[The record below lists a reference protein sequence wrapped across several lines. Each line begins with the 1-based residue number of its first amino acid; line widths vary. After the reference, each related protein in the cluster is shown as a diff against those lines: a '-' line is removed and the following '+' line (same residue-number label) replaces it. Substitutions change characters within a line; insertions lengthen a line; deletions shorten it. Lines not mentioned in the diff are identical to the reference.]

1 MLFKN
6 PAVLYALCLLIIPI
20 LVHLFQLRRFKKEYF
35 TNVAFLKKIQQQ
47 SRKSSKIKKWLVLLT
62 RLLAFAAIIMAFA
75 QPYFPAEDTRIKDE
89 ELVVYLDNSFSM
101 QQEGANGT
109 LLNDA
114 VQSFITSIPA
124 QKEFT
129 LFTNDKVYRN
139 TTLDKIKNQLLEIDF
154 TAKSSSL
161 KSSYLKAQNL
171 FNTEKNKRKSF
182 LALSDFQA
190 NTIDSEDFFEK
201 EIHNILIPLQAKEQ
215 QNISI
220 DSAYI
225 ANKINQDYQ
234 MHIRVSSNKKSE
246 DIFPIAL
253 YNQDQLLAKSSISFT
268 DSLVRKVV
276 FNLNEKEILY
286 GKISLEDQS
295 LSYDN
300 RLFFGINSYQKI
312 KVAAISSEDDSFLKK
327 IFSNKETF
335 EFQGFKEN
343 EADYSSLENADFIVV
358 NELSQIPTSL
368 QTLLQQK
375 LKQEKNVLIIPG
387 SDIDISNYNTF
398 LGTLNRAKI
407 IDRHSEELK
416 LTQIRFS
423 HPLFRNVFRKQISN
437 FDYPTVYE
445 SYQIND
451 YGSPVLLTNNNAG
464 FLTEKNHLYLFKSAL
479 NQKTTN
485 FKSSPLIVPVLY
497 NMAWQSVSLPQLYY
511 EIGEVNAID
520 IHTSLRED
528 EVLHLIQAEADFIP
542 LQRKLNEQVK
552 ITTAPDLPLLAGN
565 FEVKKQNELITS
577 LGFNYNRKESDLRI
591 YPIEQLQNVEIKNS
605 ITQYFSS
612 LRNQSEVD
620 ELWKWFVIFAL
631 VFLAIEMLLLKFLK

>member
-6 PAVLYALCLLIIPI
+6 PSVLYALCLLIIPI

-35 TNVAFLKKIQQQ
+35 TNVAFLRKIQQQ
-47 SRKSSKIKKWLVLLT
+47 SRKSSKIKKWFVLLS
-62 RLLAFAAIIMAFA
+62 RLLAFAAIIIAFA
-75 QPYFPAEDTRIKDE
+75 QPYFPAKDTRIKE
-89 ELVVYLDNSFSM
+89 EDLVVYLDNSFSM

-129 LFTNDKVYRN
+129 LFTNNKIYRN
-139 TTLDKIKNQLLEIDF
+139 TSLDKIKNKLLEIDF
-154 TAKSSSL
+154 TAKNPSL
-161 KSSYLKAQNL
+161 TSSYLKAQNL

-190 NTIDSEDFFEK
+190 HAIDSDEIFKED
-201 EIHNILIPLQAKEQ
+201 IHNVLIPLQAKKQ
-215 QNISI
+215 QNVSI

-225 ANKINQDYQ
+225 ANKVNQDYQ

-253 YNQDQLLAKSSISFT
+253 YNQDQLLAKSSISFS
-268 DSLVRKVV
+268 DSLERKVV

-286 GKISLEDQS
+286 GKIALEDQS

-300 RLFFGINSYQKI
+300 RLYFGINSYQKI
-312 KVAAISSEDDSFLKK
+312 KVVAVSAEDDRFLKK
-327 IFSNKETF
+327 IFANKETF
-335 EFQGFKEN
+335 DFHSFKEN
-343 EADYSSLENADFIVV
+343 EADYSVLENADFIVI

-387 SDIDISNYNTF
+387 SNLDISSYNAF
-398 LGTLNRAKI
+398 LETLNRAKI
-407 IDRHSEELK
+407 IKKNNQELK

-423 HPLFRNVFRKQISN
+423 HPLLKNVFRKQISN
-437 FDYPTVYE
+437 FDYPTIYE
-445 SYQIND
+445 SYQVND
-451 YGSPVLLTNNNAG
+451 YGSPILLTNDNTG

-520 IHTSLRED
+520 IPTPLHED
-528 EVLHLIQAEADFIP
+528 EVLHLTQGEADFIP

-552 ITTAPDLPLLAGN
+552 ITTAPDLPILAGN
-565 FEVKKQNELITS
+565 FEVKKQDEFITS
-577 LGFNYNRKESDLRI
+577 LGFNYNRKESDLNI

-605 ITQYFSS
+605 INQYFSN
-612 LRNQSEVD
+612 LRNQSEVN

-631 VFLAIEMLLLKFLK
+631 VFLAIEMLLLKLLK

>member
-6 PAVLYALCLLIIPI
+6 PAVLYALALLIIPI

-47 SRKSSKIKKWLVLLT
+47 SRKSSKIKKWLVLLS
-62 RLLAFAAIIMAFA
+62 RLLAFAAIIIAFA
-75 QPYFPAEDTRIKDE
+75 QPYFPAEDSTIKKED
-89 ELVVYLDNSFSM
+89 LVVYLDNSFSM

-139 TTLDKIKNQLLEIDF
+139 TSLDKIKNQLLEIDF
-154 TAKSSSL
+154 TAKRPSL

-171 FNTEKNKRKSF
+171 FSSEKNRRKSF
-182 LALSDFQA
+182 LALTDFQA
-190 NTIDSEDFFEK
+190 NAIDSDDIFEK
-201 EIHNILIPLQAKEQ
+201 EIHTVLIPLQAKEQ
-215 QNISI
+215 QNVSI

-246 DIFPIAL
+246 DIFPIAI
-253 YNQDQLLAKSSISFT
+253 YGQEQLLAKSSISFA

-276 FNLNEKEILY
+276 FNLNEKEIFY
-286 GKISLEDQS
+286 GKIALEDQS
-295 LSYDN
+295 LDYDN
-300 RLFFGINSYQKI
+300 RLFFSINSQQKI
-312 KVAAISSEDDSFLKK
+312 KVAAISAEEDRFLEK
-327 IFSNKETF
+327 IFNNKETF
-335 EFQGFKEN
+335 EFYSFKEN
-343 EADYSSLENADFIVV
+343 EADYSVLENADFIVL

-387 SDIDISNYNTF
+387 SNIDISNYNSF

-407 IDRHSEELK
+407 IQKKNQELK

-423 HPLFRNVFRKQISN
+423 HPLFHNVFRKAISN
-437 FDYPTVYE
+437 FDYPTIYE
-445 SYQIND
+445 SYEIDD
-451 YGSPVLLTNNNAG
+451 YGSPALLTSDNAG

-479 NQKTTN
+479 NQKITN

-497 NMAWQSVSLPQLYY
+497 NMARQSVSIPQLYY

-520 IHTSLRED
+520 IPTPLNQD
-528 EVLHLIQAEADFIP
+528 KVLHLTQGEADFIP
-542 LQRKLNEQVK
+542 LQRKLNEQVR
-552 ITTAPDLPLLAGN
+552 ITTAPDLPILAGN

-577 LGFNYNRKESDLRI
+577 LGFNYNRKESDLEL
-591 YPIEQLQNVEIKNS
+591 YPTEKFQNVEIKNS
-605 ITQYFSS
+605 ITHYFSN

-620 ELWKWFVIFAL
+620 ELWKWFVIFAIL
-631 VFLAIEMLLLKFLK
+631 FLAIEMLLLKFLK